1 MKKSALK
8 IVLLLFTFNFSL
20 STVFAQSPKAFKY
33 QAVARDAGGSVLAN
47 HIVNFRI
54 SILKSSM
61 SGTAVYVET
70 QKDTTNQFGLAN
82 LKIGMGT
89 LVSGSF
95 TTINWGN
102 DQYFVKIE
110 MDANGGTS
118 FQNMGTSQLLS
129 VPYALYSENSGGS
142 TLWSQNGNAIYPTN
156 ISTSIG
162 IGITTPSEELHIN
175 GCLRLDG
182 TGGLGNRLVFHSTA
196 SSGHQYEWY
205 GDSPADGYICLYDRT
220 AGARRIIF
228 DPNGN
233 VGIGTSTT
241 TYKLSVNGTIRAKEV
256 IVNTGWS
263 DFVFEKDYKLMSLGE
278 LEKYINKNKHLPNMP
293 SAAEIEKNGAS
304 LGDISSKLLQQI
316 EELNLRMID
325 QSKKYESEI
334 KLLNEKIKKL
344 ENNKNQ

>member
-129 VPYALYSENSGGS
+129 VPYALYSENSGGN
-142 TLWSQNGNAIYPTN
+142 TLWSQIGNYIY
-156 ISTSIG
+156 S
-162 IGITTPSEELHIN
+162 
-175 GCLRLDG
+175 
-182 TGGLGNRLVFHSTA
+182 HS
-196 SSGHQYEWY
+196 S
-205 GDSPADGYICLYDRT
+205 DS
-220 AGARRIIF
+220 
-228 DPNGN
+228 
-233 VGIGTSTT
+233 VGIGTSTPGVKFDVSGVIRGNKLIQVGGSNIEHNNGRRGLLIDNST
-241 TYKLSVNGTIRAKEV
+241 STAWEFMTLKNDNGTMFKILGNGNIGIGTTNPTYKLCVNGTIRAKEI

-263 DFVFEKDYKLMSLGE
+263 DFVFDEDYKLMSLGE
-278 LEKYINKNKHLPNMP
+278 LENYINRNKHLPNMP
-293 SAAEIEKNGAS
+293 SAAEIEKNGAN

-316 EELNLRMID
+316 EELNLRLID
-325 QSKKYESEI
+325 LNKTVEQLKKENRE
-334 KLLNEKIKKL
+334 LKK
-344 ENNKNQ
+344 EVNKKRRVGK